1 MVRKILIVG
10 AMFLT
15 SIWIGTTLIPE
26 QVIAQT
32 QASPPMELNI
42 PKILQPPQESQ
53 SIDVAIDLTTKDVTI
68 NGTQNAKVNVRMFNE
83 PEPVIRTVIKYKDRV
98 VNQGYPHTKVMDNYI
113 KSITRE
119 PILNLD
125 ER

>member
-1 MVRKILIVG
+1 MVRKILIVS

-26 QVIAQT
+26 QVVAQ
-32 QASPPMELNI
+32 AKSSPPMELNI

-83 PEPVIRTVIKYKDRV
+83 PEPVVKTVIKYKDKV
-98 VNQGYPHTKVMDNYI
+98 INKGYPHTKVMDNYI
-113 KSITRE
+113 KSITGE
-119 PILNLD
+119 PVLNLD
-125 ER
+125 RR

>member
-1 MVRKILIVG
+1 
-10 AMFLT
+10 MFLT
-15 SIWIGTTLIPE
+15 SIWIGTTLISE

-83 PEPVIRTVIKYKDRV
+83 PEPVVRTVVKYKDRV

-113 KSITRE
+113 KSITGE

>member
-1 MVRKILIVG
+1 MVRKILLVG
-10 AMFLT
+10 VMFIT

-32 QASPPMELNI
+32 QASPPKELNI
-42 PKILQPPQESQ
+42 PKILQPPQETQ

-83 PEPVIRTVIKYKDRV
+83 PEPVVRTVVKYKDKV

-113 KSITRE
+113 KSITEE

-125 ER
+125 GR